1 MMKRFGIRENENP
14 KGFGNHQGLSIET
27 NPVSNS
33 ALSGIRV
40 VDFSRVLAGPY
51 CTMLLADFGAQV
63 IKIEGLDGDDTR
75 QWGPP
80 WLEGESAY
88 YLSVNRNKRS
98 LALDLKNPRGQAI
111 ARRLLEKAD
120 VLVENFKVGGMA
132 KFGLDY
138 ESLSKTNPGLIYCSI
153 TGYGQNGPYQSHV
166 GYDFIIQA
174 EGGLMSIT
182 GPVDGPPCKAGVAIV
197 DITAGMYA
205 SHAILAALYHRGQ
218 TGEGQFID
226 VALFD
231 SQLGWLANVGQNY
244 LVSEKP
250 PQRYGN
256 AHANIVPYEIFQTA
270 DGYLALGVGNDR
282 QYRTLCDATGRPD
295 LWADER
301 FQTNPG
307 RVTHRRELILFLQA
321 VFLTRATSEWI
332 ASLRELGIPIGPI
345 NDIPSALSHP
355 QAAARKMVQEV
366 KRADGQSV
374 KMVGPVAKLSKTP
387 ASISVPPPRLGEQ
400 TREILEQELH
410 LSSAEIAGLQTEKV
424 IAIPK

>member
-1 MMKRFGIRENENP
+1 MP
-14 KGFGNHQGLSIET
+14 A
-27 NPVSNS
+27 S
-33 ALSGIRV
+33 ALLGVRV
-40 VDFSRVLAGPY
+40 IDFSRVLAGPY

-63 IKIEGLDGDDTR
+63 IKIESLDGDETR

-80 WLEGESAY
+80 WLEGTSAY

-98 LALDLKNPRGQAI
+98 LTLDLKNPKGQSI
-111 ARRLLEKAD
+111 ARRLAEKAD
-120 VLVENFKVGGMA
+120 VLVENFKAGGMA
-132 KFGLDY
+132 RFGLDY
-138 ESLSKTNPGLIYCSI
+138 ESLCKTNPGLIYGSI
-153 TGYGQNGPYQSHV
+153 TGYGQTGPYQSLP

-182 GPVDGPPCKAGVAIV
+182 GPRDGPPYKVGVAVV

-205 SHAILAALYHRGQ
+205 SHAILAALYHREK

-226 VALFD
+226 VSLFD

-244 LVSEKP
+244 LVSERP
-250 PQRYGN
+250 PTRYGN

-282 QYRTLCDATGRPD
+282 QYQMLCEAVNRRD

-307 RVTHRRELILFLQA
+307 RVTHRRELIPLLQD
-321 VFLTRATSEWI
+321 VFLAHSTTEWI
-332 ASLRELGIPIGPI
+332 ASLNKLGIPAGPI

-355 QAAARKMVQEV
+355 QAIARQMVHDV
-366 KRADGQSV
+366 KRADGLPM

-387 ASISVPPPRLGEQ
+387 AGIHAPPPRLGEH
-400 TREILEQELH
+400 THEILEQELH
-410 LSSAEIAGLQTEKV
+410 LSSREIHELHEQRVVMVPGSTEE
-424 IAIPK
+424 